1 MAGLDKIVSE
11 IQAEASKAVSER
23 IEKAKKEA
31 DRIMSAAEKEANEAV
46 KKINAD
52 TETRLA
58 AEKASSQSA
67 VALKK
72 RRLLL
77 LEKQKLIK
85 EVIEEAKEEVLSLPT
100 EQYFKL
106 MEKLIDDNAVA
117 DEAKIVFNTKD
128 LERLPS
134 DFASRVDAIAVKKGG
149 KLTISKETRPI
160 DGGFV
165 LVYKG
170 IDRNCSIS
178 SIFETNIEA
187 LQDKIQKLLF

>member
-58 AEKASSQSA
+58 VEKASSQSA